1 MSSAHYTQLPTS
13 DHPQAT
19 AQLTPESTAWFWSGR
34 AAHSVQVEVISV
46 EPEQDEAASASSRMP
61 PSPQDAVFS
70 NIVPVPVRTSETEEL
85 ERALV
90 TMGFISEDQMLARR
104 QSDAPPQ
111 YHAPPAPSYE
121 ADEEVV
127 TLASYL
133 FKYGFGEFSLS
144 YGVFLLANLGQLVF
158 PLFWLV
164 GAFIIVSDLQQDTN
178 ASASALESQPSSPT
192 TPKSPYELQL
202 KREEMALLR
211 LAELKWAW
219 RCAYAFAIWFVLILT
234 ALAVVLGT
242 GCIRLF

>member
-1 MSSAHYTQLPTS
+1 
-13 DHPQAT
+13 
-19 AQLTPESTAWFWSGR
+19 
-34 AAHSVQVEVISV
+34 
-46 EPEQDEAASASSRMP
+46 
-61 PSPQDAVFS
+61 
-70 NIVPVPVRTSETEEL
+70 
-85 ERALV
+85 
-90 TMGFISEDQMLARR
+90 MGFISEDQVLARR

-111 YHAPPAPSYE
+111 YHVPPAPSYE
-121 ADEEVV
+121 AVEEVV

-133 FKYGFGEFSLS
+133 FKYGF
-144 YGVFLLANLGQLVF
+144 VF

-164 GAFIIVSDLQQDTN
+164 GAFIIVSDLQHGAD

-202 KREEMALLR
+202 KTEEMALLR

-219 RCAYAFAIWFVLILT
+219 RCAYAFAIWFVLAIT